1 MEQFERTIN
10 LIGEENFNKILNKNI
25 IVFGVGGVGGY
36 VVEMLVRSGVSNLTI
51 VDFDS
56 VSISNLNRQIIAL
69 NSTLNMPKVSTFET
83 RLKDINKNLNLTVIN
98 NKITAENLEEFNL
111 NSFDYVIDCIDSFK
125 DKLSLIE
132 YCYKNNIKI
141 ISSMGAG
148 NRYKNC
154 DFIITDI
161 YKTTN
166 DALARKLRGELKKR
180 DVKKLT
186 VVCSNTPSDNL
197 ENKGKVLSIAFVPAM
212 CGIKLAGFVI
222 NEIIEN

>member
-10 LIGEENFNKILNKNI
+10 LIGEENFNKILKKNI

-36 VVEMLVRSGVSNLTI
+36 VVEMLVRSGISNLTI

-69 NSTLNMPKVSTFET
+69 NSTLNMPKVSAFET

-98 NKITAENLEEFNL
+98 NKITAENIEEFNL
-111 NSFDYVIDCIDSFK
+111 SSFDYVIDCIDSFK

-197 ENKGKVLSIAFVPAM
+197 ENKGKVLSISFVPAM
-212 CGIKLAGFVI
+212 CGIKLASFVI

>member
-10 LIGEENFNKILNKNI
+10 LIGEENFNKILKKNI